1 MASMQVHKYRVGE
14 KVNFDARMQVGAAA
28 GEYEVLRLLPVEAG
42 QLQYRIKS
50 ALERSE
56 RVVQEHQ
63 LSLRG
68 E

>member
-1 MASMQVHKYRVGE
+1 MQVHKYHVGDR
-14 KVNFDARMQVGAAA
+14 VNFDARMQVGAAA
-28 GEYEVLRLLPVEAG
+28 GEYEVLRLLPIEAG

-63 LSLRG
+63 LSPRDQ
-68 E
+68 